1 MKKPYS
7 SPDLNRE
14 AKLQAF
20 DRLLTTMNELRENCP
35 WDKKQTLETLR
46 HLTIE
51 ETYELSDSILEGDLK
66 EIKKEL
72 GDLMLHMVFYSR
84 IAEEQ
89 KAFDV
94 ADVLNSICDKL
105 VERHP
110 HIYGDV
116 VAEDEQTVK
125 ANWEKIKLKT
135 GNKSV
140 LEGVPKS
147 LPALVKAIRVQD
159 KARGVGFDWERK
171 EQVWEKVEEEMQEFK
186 NEFLTDQQTGN
197 SAGNKELNHER
208 AMAEFGDLLFSLVNY
223 ARFINIDPEEALE
236 RTNKKFIK
244 RFQYLEIES
253 AKDGKVMGEMTLA
266 EMDEYWNRAKSI

>member
-7 SPDLNRE
+7 TPDPNRE
-14 AKLQAF
+14 EKLMAF
-20 DRLLTTMNELRENCP
+20 DRLLTVMNELRENCP
-35 WDKKQTLETLR
+35 WDKKQTLESLR

-51 ETYELSDSILEGDLK
+51 ETYELSDAILEGDLN
-66 EIKKEL
+66 EVKKEL
-72 GDLMLHMVFYSR
+72 GDLMLHNVFYAR
-84 IAEEQ
+84 IASEQ
-89 KAFDV
+89 RVFDIT
-94 ADVLNSICDKL
+94 DVLNSICDKL
-105 VERHP
+105 IERHP

-116 VAEDEQTVK
+116 IANDEETVK

-147 LPALVKAIRVQD
+147 LPALVKAIRIQD

-186 NEFLTDQQTGN
+186 SEFNAASNE
-197 SAGNKELNHER
+197 AINKEKAL
-208 AMAEFGDLLFSLVNY
+208 AEFGDLLFSLVNY

-244 RFQYLEIES
+244 RFQYLETES
-253 AKDGKVMGEMTLA
+253 AKDGKKMGEMNLA
-266 EMDEYWNRAKSI
+266 EMDEYWNRAKNI

>member
-1 MKKPYS
+1 MKKPLS
-7 SPDLNRE
+7 APDLNRE
-14 AKLQAF
+14 AKLKAF
-20 DRLLTTMNELRENCP
+20 DRLLTVMDELRENCP
-35 WDKKQTLETLR
+35 WDKKQTLESLR

-51 ETYELSDSILEGDLK
+51 ETYELSDAILEGNLK
-66 EIKKEL
+66 EVKKEL
-72 GDLMLHMVFYSR
+72 GDLMLHNVFYAR
-84 IAEEQ
+84 IASEVG
-89 KAFDV
+89 AFDV

-105 VERHP
+105 IERHP
-110 HIYGDV
+110 HVYGDV
-116 VAEDEQTVK
+116 VANDEQTVK
-125 ANWEKIKLKT
+125 ENWEKIKLRT

-186 NEFLTDQQTGN
+186 AEFN
-197 SAGNKELNHER
+197 AASSEAINKEK

-223 ARFINIDPEEALE
+223 ARFIQIDPEEALE

-244 RFQYLEIES
+244 RFQYLETES
-253 AKDGKVMGEMTLA
+253 AKDGKKMGEMSLA
-266 EMDEYWNRAKSI
+266 EMDVYWERAKKI